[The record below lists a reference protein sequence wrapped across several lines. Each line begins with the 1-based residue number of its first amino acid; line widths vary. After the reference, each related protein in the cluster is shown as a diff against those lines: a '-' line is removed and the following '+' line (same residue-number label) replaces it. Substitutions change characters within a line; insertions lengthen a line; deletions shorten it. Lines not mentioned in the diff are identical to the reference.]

1 MFKLK
6 TILLT
11 AVACGSL
18 STGLAQLVDGHAY
31 MQGDYVEVAIS
42 ERGREGA
49 PALEDDAIYHFYGD
63 LPIWGFVSNP
73 AMDDWATTNG
83 DFFAPGT
90 PECGFGL
97 TYTLLGETVSYGN
110 NYNIFEIPGE
120 ITDYTETA
128 DSVMVTWEGM
138 IDSLQVIQ
146 LFTLKKDEHFY
157 RTEVTLNNLGSETFT
172 DVYFYDSVDP
182 DNNQQAGGGFATDNT
197 IISQSEM
204 ADDSAIVL
212 AEQTVPWL
220 SQVFLKAYG
229 PEWKVGTGGFSNRNG
244 EEIWTGTGAIYGMEG
259 YNSFSDQ
266 AICIAHKTETIAP
279 GKAGSSFSYITA
291 FIANTTVDEPV
302 DDASINE
309 LQKEIR
315 LYPNPTIDQTFTI
328 QLEGTFS
335 YVISDVA
342 GKVIQSKTAT
352 NSALVDLGDI
362 EKGIYLVK
370 LTQNGQTTVRKIQ
383 LN

>member
-6 TILLT
+6 TILLA
-11 AVACGSL
+11 AVACGSF
-18 STGLAQLVDGHAY
+18 STGLAQLIDGNAY
-31 MQGDYVEVAIS
+31 MRGDYVEVAIS

-49 PALEDDAIYHFYGD
+49 PALEADSLYHFYGP
-63 LPIWGFVSNP
+63 LTLWGFVANP
-73 AMDDWATTNG
+73 AMDDWETING

-97 TYTLLGETVSYGN
+97 KYTLLGSEETASN
-110 NYNIFEIPGE
+110 NYDVFEIPGG
-120 ITDYTETA
+120 ITDFTDTP
-128 DSVMVTWEGM
+128 DSVIVTWEGM
-138 IDSLQVIQ
+138 VDSLQVIQ
-146 LFTLKKDEHFY
+146 VFTLKKDEHFY
-157 RTEVTLNNLGSETFT
+157 RTTVTLNNLGSETFT

-182 DNNQQAGGGFATDNT
+182 DNNQQQTGSYTTDNT

-220 SQVFLKAYG
+220 SQVYLKAYG
-229 PEWKVGTGGFSNRNG
+229 PEWKVGTGGFSNRDG
-244 EEIWTGTGAIYGMEG
+244 EEIWTGTGYIYGTEG
-259 YNSFSDQ
+259 YNNYADQ

-279 GKAGSSFSYITA
+279 GKAGSSFSYVTA
-291 FIANTTVDEPV
+291 FVANTTVDEPV

-342 GKVIQSKTAT
+342 GKVIQSNTAT
-352 NSALVDLGDI
+352 NSALVDLGDV